1 MTKKI
6 QVKKAVIAAA
16 GRGTRFLPTVKAYAK
31 ELVPVLNKP
40 NIQYLVEEAIA
51 AGITEICI
59 VHRHGEK
66 TVRGYFQPSQDWEQ
80 YLKSVNKLDALD
92 SLKKIH
98 QSLKTFKLIPQP
110 THLPYGNGSPLLAA
124 RSFIGNDPFVYMFGD
139 DLIIEKETGRFL
151 KKMIKTFEKYTPAI
165 NVSVKDVGPAEIHR
179 YGAVKFMPDKKYPH
193 RISGMV
199 EKPTAKDAPSF
210 FGQVG
215 RSIVDAEKL
224 WPVLTKQGLSKDN
237 ELWYADSINTL
248 AETDIVITES
258 LDDKS
263 DWMTTGDPL
272 RWLKANIAVA
282 MLNDDYATDIKDF
295 LKTLK

>member
-51 AGITEICI
+51 ACITEICI

-139 DLIIEKETGRFL
+139 DLIVEKETGRFL

-179 YGAVKFMPDKKYPH
+179 YGAVKFIPDKKYPH

-199 EKPTAKDAPSF
+199 EKPTAEDAPSF

-215 RSIVDAEKL
+215 RSIVDAKKL

-258 LDDKS
+258 LDGKS
-263 DWMTTGDPL
+263 EWMTTGDPL